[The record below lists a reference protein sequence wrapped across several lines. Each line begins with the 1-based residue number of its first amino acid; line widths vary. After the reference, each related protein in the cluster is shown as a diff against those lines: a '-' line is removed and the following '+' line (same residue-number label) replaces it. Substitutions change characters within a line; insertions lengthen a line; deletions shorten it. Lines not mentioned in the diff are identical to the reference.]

1 MNTQAAEHSETHQ
14 AKQTADSF
22 FRRHRLYICGLLAG
36 FGLGVFSIEA
46 FRQEKNPFLYIGG
59 MSLIVLGST
68 LYRSFKS
75 QR

>member
-1 MNTQAAEHSETHQ
+1 MNTQAAGHSETHKS
-14 AKQTADSF
+14 KQMVGSF
-22 FRRHRLYICGLLAG
+22 FRRHRLYICGLLTE
-36 FGLGVFSIEA
+36 FGLGMFSIEA
-46 FRQEKNPFLYIGG
+46 FRQEKNPLLYIGG